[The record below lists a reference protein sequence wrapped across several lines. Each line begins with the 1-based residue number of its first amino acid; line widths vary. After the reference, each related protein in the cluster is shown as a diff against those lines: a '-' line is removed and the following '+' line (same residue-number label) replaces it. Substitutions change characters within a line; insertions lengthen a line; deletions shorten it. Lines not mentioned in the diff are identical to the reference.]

1 MMYLA
6 SHVDDV
12 LVSYSSDLIKDKF
25 DSEIRADPCI
35 GVSEFSHGIGGYKSR
50 EATTG
55 DEGIRGQRIVLG
67 TRAYGGNE

>member
-25 DSEIRADPCI
+25 DTEIRAHFGQNANGEERVTG
-35 GVSEFSHGIGGYKSR
+35 GVDEVRVPGYCGG
-50 EATTG
+50 A
-55 DEGIRGQRIVLG
+55 
-67 TRAYGGNE
+67 